1 MRELLRHVRISK
13 FCAGAELVEAGVDF
27 LPGQRSKTIHAELFA
42 AKTAQ
47 HGSIYHSAAEFFIIH
62 VARFQIEPLLSK
74 ISDEAAS
81 KAIARAGGIED
92 FFQQITRHHEV
103 LAAMEQDGAILTA
116 LDHQRVRTHIDNLG
130 SRTLQIVFTR

>member
-47 HGSIYHSAAEFFIIH
+47 HGSIYHGAAQFFIIH
-62 VARFQIEPLLSK
+62 VSRFQIEPLLSEV
-74 ISDEAAS
+74 SNESARETV
-81 KAIARAGGIED
+81 ARAGGIEH

-103 LAAMEQDGAILTA
+103 LAAMEQN
-116 LDHQRVRTHIDNLG
+116 R
-130 SRTLQIVFTR
+130 